1 MDLDMVREWICAFA
15 DQTTEH
21 VILLLDRDLRVR
33 WANAAA
39 GTVLC
44 ADTASIVGGP
54 VHRFFT
60 ERDLDLGIPEHEAAI
75 AASVGVSE
83 NDRWMVRADGSR
95 FWATGRTVALAD
107 VDGQQVGSLKIF
119 RDQTDVWMRIRTLQ
133 NRIEALE
140 AAEERRVAAM
150 AMLSH
155 ELRNPLSIISVY
167 ADIIDR
173 QAGNAGRGQRLQAVR
188 NSLEAI
194 MRLVDDLDQA
204 SRVSTG
210 KLTLRPEPLLL
221 HEVLDEAIETA
232 LERAGR
238 PSRSVETLLPPGRP
252 IGLQADR
259 TRLHQVF
266 VNLIGNAIKFT
277 RDGGHIWVKATVEAL
292 QLVIRVEDDGLGIDG
307 DMLGTIFEMFSQ
319 ARTAGEHTE
328 GMGIGLAL
336 VKNIV
341 ELHGGSIQALSKG
354 PGTGAEFVVRLPL
367 GSDPTGPGSQKKQIT

>member
-21 VILLLDRDLRVR
+21 AILLLGQDLRVL

-39 GTVLC
+39 GTILA
-44 ADTASIVGGP
+44 ADPASIVGGP

-60 ERDLDLGIPEHEAAI
+60 EHDLDLGIPEHEAAI
-75 AASVGVSE
+75 ATSAGVSE
-83 NDRWMVRADGSR
+83 NDRWMVRADRSR
-95 FWATGRTVALAD
+95 FWATGRTIALAD
-107 VDGQQVGSLKIF
+107 IDGRQVGALKIF
-119 RDQTDVWMRIRTLQ
+119 RDQTDMWMRIRTLQ

-140 AAEERRVAAM
+140 AAEERRVGAM

-173 QAGNAGRGQRLQAVR
+173 QAGDAALRQRLQALR
-188 NSLEAI
+188 HSLEAI
-194 MRLVDDLDQA
+194 TRLVDDLDQA

-238 PSRSVETLLPPGRP
+238 PFRSLETLLPPGRP

-277 RDGGHIWVKATVEAL
+277 RDGGHIWIKATVEPS
-292 QLVIRVEDDGLGIDG
+292 QIVVRVGDDGVGIPADQLGS
-307 DMLGTIFEMFSQ
+307 IFDMFSQ
-319 ARTAGEHTE
+319 APVIGEHAAGEQAT

-341 ELHGGSIQALSKG
+341 ELHGGSVQAGSKG

-367 GSDPTGPGSQKKQIT
+367 DAR